1 MGITARRVM
10 NKNDVVK
17 MVTCTGGGYGNP
29 LKRAPESVA
38 WDVKNE
44 YISLEQA
51 EKDYG
56 VIVDPETF
64 EVRGFTEERKK
75 VMDV

>member
-1 MGITARRVM
+1 MGIVARHVM
-10 NKNDVVK
+10 NKDDTVY

-29 LKRAPESVA
+29 LERDPKQVA

-44 YISLEQA
+44 YITVKQA
-51 EKDYG
+51 EEDYG

-64 EVRGFTEERKK
+64 EVTGLTSARS
-75 VMDV
+75 

>member
-1 MGITARRVM
+1 M
-10 NKNDVVK
+10 
-17 MVTCTGGGYGNP
+17 
-29 LKRAPESVA
+29 A

-51 EKDYG
+51 REDYG

-64 EVRGFTEERKK
+64 EVTGFTEKRRQEAGL
-75 VMDV
+75 

>member
-10 NKNDVVK
+10 NRGDVVR

-29 LKRAPESVA
+29 LEREPESVA
-38 WDVKNE
+38 GDVKNE

-51 EKDYG
+51 REDYG

-64 EVRGFTEERKK
+64 EVTGFTEKRRQEAGL
-75 VMDV
+75 